1 MSLDAVDAAARKS
14 HPTQVNDRMGLMQQ
28 VAAFQESITRK
39 ADYDALAK
47 RQIDEIWSSV
57 SMKDD
62 DLTKLVDIY
71 AGDHLLDDEAAS
83 KPLDLDALQKEL
95 QKENVDSNNLDEQGL
110 ARLSRDVIGVSI
122 EDARGASPHKPA
134 IKAPKGARP
143 RSSRPPTAIL

>member
-1 MSLDAVDAAARKS
+1 
-14 HPTQVNDRMGLMQQ
+14 MQQ

-122 EDARGASPHKPA
+122 EDARGASPHTRTRCPQD
-134 IKAPKGARP
+134 PGDTPLHGASHAGHAGVVTESARAC
-143 RSSRPPTAIL
+143 SYYLS